1 MDNELMKLKQQHF
14 ESYKQ
19 AILENINNNT
29 IALVD
34 DDIVSLIG
42 TPPLDS
48 MDFIKNKFLELAK
61 KNNVV
66 LSTEKLSKI
75 LFEYRKSLLSCCDK
89 IKMKRLNFLS
99 AKVNKYQ
106 FSLENEIITF
116 YKKDF
121 IVLNKEIRKIL
132 KEQLLFS
139 FEKYILEKNT
149 YVFDSDVSD
158 NISEKIFLDIAKYM
172 RGPFQKQLLENFDI
186 KVLVK
191 DTTLI
196 NIVKEQSER
205 YLFTL
210 NNSRLLN
217 EFDD

>member
-66 LSTEKLSKI
+66 LNTEKLSKI

-89 IKMKRLNFLS
+89 IKMKRLNFLR